1 MSLSLHLTR
10 IIKDVQGIHDGNN
23 NNNNNN
29 NKKKKEVLTI
39 EKIKELSP
47 KTIRRNLSNDNFL
60 KFQWPW
66 TV

>member
-1 MSLSLHLTR
+1 MTLSLHLIR
-10 IIKDVQGIHDGNN
+10 LVKDHQENIAKESLESTKDGE
-23 NNNNNN
+23 
-29 NKKKKEVLTI
+29 KKKETDIHTL
-39 EKIKELSP
+39 KILSP

>member
-1 MSLSLHLTR
+1 MTLSLHLIR
-10 IIKDVQGIHDGNN
+10 LVKDHQENIAKESLESMKDGE
-23 NNNNNN
+23 
-29 NKKKKEVLTI
+29 KKKETDIHTL
-39 EKIKELSP
+39 KILSP

>member
-1 MSLSLHLTR
+1 MTLSLHLIR
-10 IIKDVQGIHDGNN
+10 LVKDHQENIAKESLESMKDGE
-23 NNNNNN
+23 
-29 NKKKKEVLTI
+29 KKKETDI
-39 EKIKELSP
+39 HTPKILSP

>member
-1 MSLSLHLTR
+1 MTLSLHLIR
-10 IIKDVQGIHDGNN
+10 LVKDYQENIAKESLESMKDGE
-23 NNNNNN
+23 
-29 NKKKKEVLTI
+29 KKKETDIHTL
-39 EKIKELSP
+39 KILSP

>member
-1 MSLSLHLTR
+1 MTLSLHLIR
-10 IIKDVQGIHDGNN
+10 LFKDNQENIAKERLESMKDGE
-23 NNNNNN
+23 
-29 NKKKKEVLTI
+29 KKKETDIHTL
-39 EKIKELSP
+39 KILSP